1 LCHASPQPASG
12 AVLRPQD
19 LKEAEQKPVDL
30 SPHAIAGFSPTGR
43 QAPSHA
49 NLHCRS
55 GEVNMTT
62 RIGIAG
68 ITGRM
73 GRLLAEE
80 VAAAEADLTGG
91 TGRGGSSSADVTRF
105 QDVAAM
111 AAASDVVIDFTNAA
125 TAQATA
131 AAMAASGK
139 AWVLGTSGLSAAD
152 EAAVEQA
159 AARIPV
165 VYAANFSA
173 GVNLVLALAERM
185 GAALPAEAY
194 DAEIVEMH
202 HRQKVDAPSGTAIG
216 MGRAV
221 AKGRGVRLDD
231 VIESGRHGHTG
242 ARKTGAIGFAAL
254 RGGQVVGEHSLIFA
268 AASEHIVLT
277 HRAFD
282 RRTFAT
288 GAVRAALWA
297 VSQSAGLYSMMDVL
311 GMR

>member
-1 LCHASPQPASG
+1 M
-12 AVLRPQD
+12 
-19 LKEAEQKPVDL
+19 
-30 SPHAIAGFSPTGR
+30 
-43 QAPSHA
+43 QAPPIGA
-49 NLHCRS
+49 G
-55 GEVNMTT
+55 GETHVTT

-80 VAAAEADLTGG
+80 VRAAGADLTGG
-91 TGRGGSSSADVTRF
+91 FSRSGSALSGETSFADLTGL
-105 QDVAAM
+105 

-125 TAQATA
+125 TAKTTA
-131 AAMAASGK
+131 ATIAACGK
-139 AWVLGTSGLSAAD
+139 AWILGTSGLSAAD

-159 AARIPV
+159 ATRIPV

-173 GVNLVLALAERM
+173 GVNLVLALAERL

-194 DAEIVEMH
+194 DAEIIEMH
-202 HRQKVDAPSGTAIG
+202 HRQKVDAPSGTAVGI
-216 MGRAV
+216 GRAV

-231 VIESGRHGHTG
+231 VIESGRDGHTG

-254 RGGQVVGEHSLIFA
+254 RGGQVVGEHSLVFA
-268 AASEHIVLT
+268 AGSEHIVLT

-297 VSQSAGLYSMMDVL
+297 ISRPPGLYSMMDVL
-311 GMR
+311 AMN